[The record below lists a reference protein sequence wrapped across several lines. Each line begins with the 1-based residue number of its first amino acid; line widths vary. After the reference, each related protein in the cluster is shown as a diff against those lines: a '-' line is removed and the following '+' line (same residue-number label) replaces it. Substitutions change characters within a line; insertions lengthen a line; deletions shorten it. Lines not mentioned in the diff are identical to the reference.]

1 MCYNSYFKNTLAKGL
16 QVGCYFRVMKK
27 FGFAL
32 CWLILL
38 VACNNKKNIPDVSNI
53 QVPFTTLRFEKDFFA
68 IDTNH
73 VEASLNRLQQQYGSF
88 LNDFLYNILALPP
101 VPDSVVTNVKLF
113 IHDYYPRYQAAEQK
127 FASFSNEEKAI
138 KKGLQFVKYY
148 FPQYK
153 VPQQAI
159 TFVGPLE
166 GYGNVLT
173 SSGFAIG
180 LQLYMGKDFADY
192 HSEYLSNIY
201 PSYQSRRFEAAY
213 IPVNCMTNVINDI
226 YPPKSGSQTLIEQMV
241 EEGKRM
247 YVLDLFMPETADTL
261 KTGYTSNQLQGCYD
275 NEAGIWNFFIQN
287 NLLYITDPLQ
297 TRDYVNDGP
306 KTEALG
312 PASPGNIGL
321 FVGWQIVKKWM
332 SGHEKTTP
340 EQLLQTPAK
349 QVFEEAKYKPR

>member
-1 MCYNSYFKNTLAKGL
+1 
-16 QVGCYFRVMKK
+16 MKEI
-27 FGFAL
+27 GFIL
-32 CWLILL
+32 CML
-38 VACNNKKNIPDVSNI
+38 VVLTACNNKKNIPDVSNI
-53 QVPFTTLRFEKDFFA
+53 KIPFTTLRFEKDFFA

-73 VEASLNRLQQQYGSF
+73 IEASLNGLQKKYGPF
-88 LNDFLYNILALPP
+88 LNDFLYNILSLPP
-101 VPDSVVTNVKLF
+101 TPDSVTANVKWF
-113 IHDYYPRYQAAEQK
+113 IHDYYSRYQAAEQK
-127 FASFSNEEKAI
+127 FTSFTTEEKDI
-138 KKGLQFVKYY
+138 QKGLQYVNYY
-148 FPQYK
+148 FPDYK
-153 VPQQAI
+153 VPQHAI

-180 LQLYMGKDFADY
+180 LQLYMGKDFPDY

-213 IPVNCMTNVINDI
+213 IPVNCMSNIINDI
-226 YPPKSGSQTLIEQMV
+226 YPPKSGSQTLIEQMI

-247 YVLDLFMPETADTL
+247 YVLALIMPETADTL
-261 KTGYTSNQLQGCYD
+261 KTGYTASQLQGCYE

-287 NLLYITDPLQ
+287 DLLYITDPLQ

-306 KTEALG
+306 RTEALG

-332 SGHEKTTP
+332 SDHEKITP
-340 EQLLQTPAK
+340 EQLLQMPAK
-349 QVFEEAKYKPR
+349 QIFEEAKYKPR

>member
-1 MCYNSYFKNTLAKGL
+1 
-16 QVGCYFRVMKK
+16 MKK
-27 FGFAL
+27 IGFTVS
-32 CWLILL
+32 LL
-38 VACNNKKNIPDVSNI
+38 LLLLACNNKKNIPDVSNI

-73 VEASLNRLQQQYGSF
+73 IETSLNSLQKQYGEF

-101 VPDSVVTNVKLF
+101 MPDSVVANVKLF
-113 IHDYYPRYQAAEQK
+113 LHDYYPRYQAAQQQ
-127 FASFSNEEKAI
+127 FASFSEEEKKI

-148 FPQYK
+148 FPKYN
-153 VPQQAI
+153 VPNQAI

-201 PSYQSRRFEAAY
+201 PLYQSRRFDRAY
-213 IPVNCMTNVINDI
+213 IPVGCMTNIINEI
-226 YPPKSGSQTLIEQMV
+226 YPPKSGSRTLIEQMV

-247 YVLDLFMPETADTL
+247 YVLDLVLPETADTL
-261 KTGYTSNQLQGCYD
+261 KTGYTGKQLQGSYD
-275 NEAGIWNFFIQN
+275 NEASIWNFFIQN
-287 NLLYITDPLQ
+287 NLLYITDPVQ
-297 TRDYVNDGP
+297 TRDYTNDAP
-306 KTEALG
+306 RTEALG

-332 SGHEKTTP
+332 SAHEQTTP
-340 EQLLQTPAK
+340 EQLLATPPK
-349 QVFEEAKYKPR
+349 QIFEEAKYKPR

>member
-1 MCYNSYFKNTLAKGL
+1 MLL
-16 QVGCYFRVMKK
+16 M
-27 FGFAL
+27 
-32 CWLILL
+32 L

-53 QVPFTTLRFEKDFFA
+53 KVPFKTLRFEKDFFS

-73 VEASLNRLQQQYGSF
+73 IEASLNSLQKEYGPF
-88 LNDFLYNILALPP
+88 LNDFLYNILSSQPN
-101 VPDSVVTNVKLF
+101 PDSVTANVKLF
-113 IHDYYPRYQAAEQK
+113 IHDYFTRYQAAEQK
-127 FASFSNEEKAI
+127 FTSFSSEEKDI
-138 KKGLQFVKYY
+138 QKGLKYVKYY
-148 FPQYK
+148 FPDYK

-173 SSGFAIG
+173 NSGLAIG

-201 PSYQSRRFEAAY
+201 PSYQSRRFEEAY

-226 YPPKSGSQTLIEQMV
+226 YTPKSGSQTLIEQMV

-247 YVLDLFMPETADTL
+247 YVLDLVMPETSDTL

-297 TRDYVNDGP
+297 TREYVNDGP

-332 SGHEKTTP
+332 DDHKKTSP

-349 QVFEEAKYKPR
+349 QIFEEAKYKPR